1 METHDGS
8 GAPTPRPTPEEASA
22 ALHEVEQVRSS
33 LDAVPIPG
41 WYMPLLALL
50 AGGTALAQ
58 LLPTAVTVVVV
69 LLMAVGIG
77 LTVRLYVQKV
87 GFLRQAKGRE
97 VWPAI
102 VPLVVIYL
110 AAAVLDL
117 AYGQVWGWVVAAVL
131 GAGTILGM
139 GYYHQRRVRRQA

>member
-8 GAPTPRPTPEEASA
+8 DASATRPTPEEASA
-22 ALHEVEQVRSS
+22 ALREVEQVRSS
-33 LDAVPIPG
+33 LDVVPVPG

-50 AGGTALAQ
+50 AAGSALAQ

-69 LLMAVGIG
+69 LIMVAGIG
-77 LTVRLYVQKV
+77 ATVRLYVQKV
-87 GFLRQAKGRE
+87 GFLRQVKGRE
-97 VWPAI
+97 VWPAV

-117 AYGQVWGWVVAAVL
+117 AYGQEWGWIVAAVL
-131 GAGTILGM
+131 GGGTILGI